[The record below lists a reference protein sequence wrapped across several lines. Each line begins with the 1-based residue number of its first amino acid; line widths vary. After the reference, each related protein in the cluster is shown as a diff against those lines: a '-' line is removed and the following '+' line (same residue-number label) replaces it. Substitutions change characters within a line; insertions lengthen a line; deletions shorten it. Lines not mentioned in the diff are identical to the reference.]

1 MFRGSYI
8 NYVFSGFPSFLVQL
22 LVHELGLFLLDNRK
36 ISHFVSWSFCVIFV
50 LKNEKV
56 LYIINKYYI
65 YLLYSGGM
73 TLNFKNDTK

>member
-8 NYVFSGFPSFLVQL
+8 NYVFSEFSSFLVQL
-22 LVHELGLFLLDNRK
+22 LVHELELSLLDDRK

-56 LYIINKYYI
+56 LYIINKYNI
-65 YLLYSGGM
+65 YLLYSGG
-73 TLNFKNDTK
+73 NDIEFQK